1 MVLDGDGAKI
11 PLEKLGTGIRA
22 WLAGKASFF
31 FDDFPIRII
40 VYRGFPIAC

>member
-22 WLAGKASFF
+22 WLAGKFSFF
-31 FDDFPIRII
+31 LRIFP
-40 VYRGFPIAC
+40 FE